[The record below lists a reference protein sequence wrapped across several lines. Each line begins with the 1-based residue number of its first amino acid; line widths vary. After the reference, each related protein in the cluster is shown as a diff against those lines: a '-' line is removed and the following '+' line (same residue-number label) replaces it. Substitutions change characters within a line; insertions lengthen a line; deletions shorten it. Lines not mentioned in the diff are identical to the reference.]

1 MDGILVPGG
10 FGTRGI
16 EGKIAAARFAR
27 ENRVPYLGLC
37 LGMQVFCIEFARYAL
52 EDERAN
58 STEFDPSTPHPIID
72 LLPEQRGIADMGGT
86 MRLGAYPCQLVAG
99 TRAAAA
105 YAAPAGVVRERH
117 RHRFEF
123 NNGYRDRLAAKG
135 LVYSGILEDGN
146 LGRSPNLPIIRSC
159 SARNSIRNFSRAP
172 TAPIPC
178 SERLSPPPSSTPLA
192 LKPEVQGAARVPS
205 PPARQSPIPG

>member
-1 MDGILVPGG
+1 MIHSMDLEKGRKWDKLKEVHGIVVPGG

-37 LGMQVFCIEFARYAL
+37 LGMQVMCIEFARQAL

-58 STEFDPSTPHPIID
+58 STEFDPSTPYPIID

-86 MRLGAYPCQLVAG
+86 MRLGAYPCKLVPG
-99 TRAAAA
+99 TRAATA
-105 YAAPAGVVRERH
+105 YNAPTGIVRERH

-123 NNGYRDRLAAKG
+123 NNLYRERLAAKG
-135 LVYSGILEDGN
+135 LVYSGLLEDGN
-146 LGRSPNLPIIRSC
+146 LVEIAEVADHPFMLGTQFHPEFLSRPN
-159 SARNSIRNFSRAP
+159 RAH
-172 TAPIPC
+172 
-178 SERLSPPPSSTPLA
+178 PLFKA
-192 LKPEVQGAARVPS
+192 FVQAAVQH
-205 PPARQSPIPG
+205 AAQTQA